1 MRRRLFDFKAVPKHE
16 RTLIL
21 AAILF
26 WSILSY
32 LLMSRYLLG
41 AALVVGPSMEPTL
54 VDGDRLTFNR
64 VAYHLHGP
72 ERGDIVGIRMPGEE
86 DYSVKRIVALP
97 NELVQVHDGFV
108 WVNGHCLMEPY
119 LGPRAVTHGKA
130 LGTGTYEVAAGC
142 YFVLGDN
149 RQASADSRE
158 FGAIARDRIVG
169 RVILFEPFQSWRVK
183 REQPDK
189 VVPAARDARAPA
201 SRG

>member
-1 MRRRLFDFKAVPKHE
+1 M
-16 RTLIL
+16 
-21 AAILF
+21 
-26 WSILSY
+26 
-32 LLMSRYLLG
+32 
-41 AALVVGPSMEPTL
+41 
-54 VDGDRLTFNR
+54 
-64 VAYHLHGP
+64 
-72 ERGDIVGIRMPGEE
+72 RMPGEE

-130 LGTGTYEVAAGC
+130 LGHGTYEVAAGC

-169 RVILFEPFQSWRVK
+169 RVILFETFNSWRVK
-183 REQPDK
+183 RETP
-189 VVPAARDARAPA
+189 VTSAPTGSEARAPA
-201 SRG
+201 ARG